1 MNGGMN
7 TGGMNGAMGGYQP
20 DPYAN
25 QAVAAPQPQGQPRAN
40 QMQMQQQP
48 MGGGGSDMQGEKDDL
63 WREVL
68 DNPDAWWDNRERKN
82 APGGNPR
89 YPDFKHK
96 VRVYLHLCVFYLLSH
111 LYGQVD

>member
-1 MNGGMN
+1 MN

-25 QAVAAPQPQGQPRAN
+25 QAVAAPQSQGQPRAN

>member
-1 MNGGMN
+1 
-7 TGGMNGAMGGYQP
+7 
-20 DPYAN
+20 
-25 QAVAAPQPQGQPRAN
+25 
-40 QMQMQQQP
+40 MQMQQQP

-96 VRVYLHLCVFYLLSH
+96 VRVYLHLCVDYFYLL
-111 LYGQVD
+111 LTCMGK

>member
-1 MNGGMN
+1 
-7 TGGMNGAMGGYQP
+7 
-20 DPYAN
+20 
-25 QAVAAPQPQGQPRAN
+25 
-40 QMQMQQQP
+40 
-48 MGGGGSDMQGEKDDL
+48 MQGEKDDL

-96 VRVYLHLCVFYLLSH
+96 DSQTPLWIESRDTPQWAIDALLGGPAMATAGGMAPQGGEDGFEPYYAGGGNQPGGGGG
-111 LYGQVD
+111 YGDSRHR